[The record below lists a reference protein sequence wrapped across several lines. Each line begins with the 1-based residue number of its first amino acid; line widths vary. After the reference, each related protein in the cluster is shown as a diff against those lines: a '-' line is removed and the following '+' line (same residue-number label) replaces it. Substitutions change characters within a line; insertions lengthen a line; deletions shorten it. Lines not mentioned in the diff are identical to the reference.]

1 MSRYPSN
8 KKIQAHKEVNKSIYK
23 WTKLF
28 PIYYRKYDIKYVQI
42 WYGLYAT
49 HWTEKKKK
57 KKRVPE
63 TYYRV
68 LADDSLQFFIANFV
82 LLFPQR

>member
-1 MSRYPSN
+1 MSKFGMVYMR
-8 KKIQAHKEVNKSIYK
+8 
-23 WTKLF
+23 
-28 PIYYRKYDIKYVQI
+28 PIERK
-42 WYGLYAT
+42 
-49 HWTEKKKK
+49 KKKK